1 MAGNELQLVAAVRED
16 QSESSE
22 NFIDDDYC
30 VVEDQ
35 NHTGKAGKRKR
46 QRSCRSTKGVRT
58 RKPRVIVAGEIL
70 HYSEGEGC
78 EKVKTVDPTIPRRH
92 RGRPKKDND
101 GSQEVNG
108 ESNAVVSVS
117 SLSFF
122 LLLLA
127 ILLSF

>member
-1 MAGNELQLVAAVRED
+1 MAGNELQLVAAVKDD

-35 NHTGKAGKRKR
+35 NRTGKAGKRKR
-46 QRSCRSTKGVRT
+46 QRSCRSTKGVR

-78 EKVKTVDPTIPRRH
+78 EKVKTVDPAIPRKH

-122 LLLLA
+122 LLLLS